1 MKSQPN
7 SGLVTHR
14 GLAKMQTE
22 GTELNGLII
31 THFRHFNFQS
41 LSSPVTLHIYAHTM
55 SLPLLQKY
63 PYGTAW
69 ADVPPSSYLGT
80 VYKSDHLGSV
90 SSFEKFAVTD
100 TTLETLVPACKT
112 LLAITLQ
119 SSVGASE
126 VYLLLHLLLL
136 TRVSIVT
143 LSCFPVVL
151 SSPAP
156 WNAEYIQ
163 LHRLHSA

>member
-1 MKSQPN
+1 
-7 SGLVTHR
+7 
-14 GLAKMQTE
+14 MQTE
-22 GTELNGLII
+22 GTELKGLTI

-41 LSSPVTLHIYAHTM
+41 LSSPVTMHIYAHTM
-55 SLPLLQKY
+55 SLPLLQKF
-63 PYGTAW
+63 PHGTAW

-80 VYKSDHLGSV
+80 VYKSDHLDSA
-90 SSFEKFAVTD
+90 FLLWKIAVTD
-100 TTLETLVPACKT
+100 TALETLVPACKT

-136 TRVSIVT
+136 TRASIAI

-156 WNAEYIQ
+156 WNAEYVP